1 MLEFLVILI
10 DFAEGSLWKIDTRVW
25 GSFNFR
31 TGSERRRP
39 VGSICSRPDGPTVLP
54 VPDAAMTKQA
64 FIPEEGFFSA
74 SDVVI
79 KPLSQQERF
88 FIKPGLP

>member
-64 FIPEEGFFSA
+64 FIQEESYFNA
-74 SDVVI
+74 SGVDI
-79 KPLSQQERF
+79 KLLLQQELF
-88 FIKPGLP
+88 FIRHELR